1 MKPKTIG
8 GLVLLA
14 VFSVLLIQS
23 FGASVGGYMDFAEAE
38 RTAATAHVVGTWDR
52 DAGFAYDPQTNVF
65 SFVMLDEG
73 GARRP
78 VRYHNPKPPNFEDA
92 DQVVVEGRVDGEA
105 FVAEHILVKCPSKYN
120 DQRAIEAMEAQA
132 TPAQAS

>member
-14 VFSVLLIQS
+14 VFSILLINS
-23 FGASVGGYMDFAEAE
+23 FGANVGGYMDFAEAE
-38 RTAATAHVVGTWDR
+38 RTSASAHVVGTWDR
-52 DAGFAYDPQTNVF
+52 DAGFAYDPATNVF

-78 VRYHNPKPPNFEDA
+78 VVYHNPKPPNFEDA

-120 DQRAIEAMEAQA
+120 EERAIQALEAEAA
-132 TPAQAS
+132 T

>member
-14 VFSVLLIQS
+14 IFSVLLIQS

-38 RTAATAHVVGTWDR
+38 QTSASAHVVGTWDR
-52 DAGFAYDPQTNVF
+52 EAGFTYDPHTNIF

-78 VRYHNPKPPNFEDA
+78 VVYHNPKPPNFEDA
-92 DQVVVEGRVDGEA
+92 DQVVVEGHMGEGA

-120 DQRAIEAMEAQA
+120 DERAIQAMEAQA
-132 TPAQAS
+132 S